1 MCAFFFLPLVLV
13 QDTSVEK
20 VVDGEGLS
28 NQLKQR
34 SFFSFSSVVRLP
46 MGLKGMVLVAKQ
58 FPANEISAAFLELSV
73 RLTVA
78 GPSAL
83 EVLCA
88 RLLSVVAKARWSS
101 PQLSQGKLCL
111 QAHTVAALFPVSL
124 ASGRELPFLA
134 A

>member
-20 VVDGEGLS
+20 VVDSEGLS

-88 RLLSVVAKARWSS
+88 RLRSIVAKAR
-101 PQLSQGKLCL
+101 
-111 QAHTVAALFPVSL
+111 
-124 ASGRELPFLA
+124 
-134 A
+134 